1 MVLAYYDDSSK
12 AQYVGDIHTG
22 VSVNKKGRFTI
33 TPKTIEFIPKDSYAM
48 PDLRDNNPKKF
59 TYTLN
64 NTSSN
69 TITTNDNLIVLTAK
83 EGFVFSDRVTNSG
96 DYSVVIGDNK
106 DITYKAEILER
117 ESRSVLK
124 ITYDKKYSRDMLK
137 NVKLKYGA

>member
-33 TPKTIEFIPKDSYAM
+33 TPKTIEFMPKDSYAM

-69 TITTNDNLIVLTAK
+69 TITTNDNLIDWIDASFEIADNVMNKAFHLENLNLKLNVLI
-83 EGFVFSDRVTNSG
+83 R
-96 DYSVVIGDNK
+96 
-106 DITYKAEILER
+106 
-117 ESRSVLK
+117 LK
-124 ITYDKKYSRDMLK
+124 LRKQ
-137 NVKLKYGA
+137 V

>member
-1 MVLAYYDDSSK
+1 MIDGSFEIADNVNEQS
-12 AQYVGDIHTG
+12 
-22 VSVNKKGRFTI
+22 VSFGELESQIKCVDKVKI
-33 TPKTIEFIPKDSYAM
+33 TQ
-48 PDLRDNNPKKF
+48 
-59 TYTLN
+59 
-64 NTSSN
+64 TS
-69 TITTNDNLIVLTAK
+69 IVLTAK

-106 DITYKAEILER
+106 DIAYKAEILER